1 MSYII
6 PEHRQGEPAR
16 ISGAGGTRH
25 GAGWDRAYEI
35 KQGLTIELFKLQRS
49 RKLPEDLEKRKYTSL
64 HEKTAI
70 PAAITLRLHLQ
81 PNNRA
86 DGQGDF
92 WKRKKKNHSSAM
104 SPWGSSPAPLPSLH
118 ACQQSLSPCSVGDDV
133 FSPMLGLFPCRAAS
147 FWCWKCISCSRGKL
161 DGRPKKGL
169 NQVAQQ
175 QQQLWVPGISAG

>member
-70 PAAITLRLHLQ
+70 PAVITLRLHLQ

-86 DGQGDF
+86 DGGGDF
-92 WKRKKKNHSSAM
+92 WKRKKTRQCHEPPGLIPSTPALSACM
-104 SPWGSSPAPLPSLH
+104 PAVAEPML
-118 ACQQSLSPCSVGDDV
+118 GGGGV

-161 DGRPKKGL
+161 DGRPKNGL

-175 QQQLWVPGISAG
+175 QQQLWVPGTSAG